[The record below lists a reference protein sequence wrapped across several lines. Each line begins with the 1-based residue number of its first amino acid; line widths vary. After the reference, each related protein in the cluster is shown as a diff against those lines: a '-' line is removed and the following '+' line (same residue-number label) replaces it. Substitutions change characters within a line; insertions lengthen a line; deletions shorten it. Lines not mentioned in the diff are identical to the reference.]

1 MSFFDSL
8 NGGLETFFKE
18 LAKSKRLEQKRRDA
32 QFKELENTPFLF
44 SSDYI
49 NGLAEDADEE
59 EAETILDYL
68 YRFNNLETDEDEYLD
83 ILGIDS
89 YKNIENKIINK
100 RW

>member
-18 LAKSKRLEQKRRDA
+18 LAKSKRLEEKRRDN
-32 QFKELENTPFLF
+32 QFKELENTSLLF
-44 SSDYI
+44 SSDYLS
-49 NGLAEDADEE
+49 GLAEDADEE

-68 YRFNNLETDEDEYLD
+68 YRFNNLETGEDEYLN
-83 ILGIDS
+83 ILELGS
-89 YKNIENKIINK
+89 YKSIENKIINK